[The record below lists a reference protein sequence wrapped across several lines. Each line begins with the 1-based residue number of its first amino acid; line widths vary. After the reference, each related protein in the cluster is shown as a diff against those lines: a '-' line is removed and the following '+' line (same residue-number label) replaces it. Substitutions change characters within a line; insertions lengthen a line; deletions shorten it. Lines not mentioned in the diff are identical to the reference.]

1 MRWPWTLQTH
11 ALDNARY
18 VISDCRSTRTYWDSL
33 CKTWFYI
40 GGRNALLCIVMTFF
54 HRRPLYVAHC
64 VRLSI
69 CLSPV
74 MLSLSLTMTT
84 EGRILS
90 FLTTVK
96 ITNISCI
103 PVLVLSV
110 SCHII
115 IIVIVVSIIIIT
127 IFKNNRPTALM
138 LIMLIYFIRFVDIK
152 ISVCFTSFSWYIFS
166 DNDSCFA
173 LIHSYLGMCICTH
186 VGPTHTQSR
195 VRFLNQNVDVRNEV
209 LMLMYS
215 IYLRA
220 NLVTK
225 SYDGCAMRVF
235 PGQFCTLLKTNVNF
249 IELTA
254 RLIWIVDNKQ
264 KK

>member
-1 MRWPWTLQTH
+1 
-11 ALDNARY
+11 
-18 VISDCRSTRTYWDSL
+18 
-33 CKTWFYI
+33 
-40 GGRNALLCIVMTFF
+40 
-54 HRRPLYVAHC
+54 VAHC

-110 SCHII
+110 SFHII

-152 ISVCFTSFSWYIFS
+152 ISVCFTSFS
-166 DNDSCFA
+166 
-173 LIHSYLGMCICTH
+173 
-186 VGPTHTQSR
+186 
-195 VRFLNQNVDVRNEV
+195 
-209 LMLMYS
+209 
-215 IYLRA
+215 
-220 NLVTK
+220 
-225 SYDGCAMRVF
+225 
-235 PGQFCTLLKTNVNF
+235 
-249 IELTA
+249 
-254 RLIWIVDNKQ
+254 
-264 KK
+264 